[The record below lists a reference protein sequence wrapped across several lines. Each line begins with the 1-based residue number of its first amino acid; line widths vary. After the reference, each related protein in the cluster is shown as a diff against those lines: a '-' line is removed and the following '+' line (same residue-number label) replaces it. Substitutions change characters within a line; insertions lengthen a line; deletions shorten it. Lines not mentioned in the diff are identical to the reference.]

1 VSDSAASLRWF
12 FKVDVD
18 QVEEILFF
26 EIASS
31 SRYAS
36 GSVSGTPGSSPWWF
50 VLSNYAC
57 SCLSIPKSHHE
68 E

>member
-1 VSDSAASLRWF
+1 MGLTSVPLLRDVTPVSDSAASLRWF

-31 SRYAS
+31 SKSRSAS
-36 GSVSGTPGSSPWWF
+36 AANSMSTAP
-50 VLSNYAC
+50 LSMRSAM
-57 SCLSIPKSHHE
+57 
-68 E
+68 